1 MSLPHA
7 VIIAGGKGERLGGVR
22 KADLRIGGRRLV
34 DRIAEALGSVAA
46 PLMIATGPGNVRPR
60 LPPGA
65 VAVRDLDAPVGGPL
79 AGLAAAVEALRRQGV
94 SAGLLVSVA
103 VDTPFLP
110 ADFVAVMRD
119 GLGGAAAA
127 YSAFGDQFY
136 PPNAIWRIEA
146 LSALPEQ
153 VRTGGAAHSLKA
165 LQQML
170 GAVAVDWAG
179 QGGTDPFANVNTLAD
194 LLALARVSQRGGGAT
209 YPHSGQLGLGKAKQV
224 R

>member
-34 DRIAEALGSVAA
+34 DRVVGALGAMET
-46 PLMIATGPGNVRPR
+46 PLMIATGPGDVRLRPAAN
-60 LPPGA
+60 A
-65 VAVRDLDAPVGGPL
+65 VAVPDLDAPVGGPL
-79 AGLAAAVEALRRQGV
+79 AGLAAAVEALRMRGI
-94 SAGLLVSVA
+94 STGLLVSVA

-119 GLGGAAAA
+119 GLGGAPAA
-127 YSAFGDQFY
+127 YAAYDGQFY

-153 VRTGGAAHSLKA
+153 VRTGNTARSLKA

-179 QGGTDPFANVNTLAD
+179 QGDTDPFANVNTLAD
-194 LLALARVSQRGGGAT
+194 LLALARMNQRGA
-209 YPHSGQLGLGKAKQV
+209 A
-224 R
+224 